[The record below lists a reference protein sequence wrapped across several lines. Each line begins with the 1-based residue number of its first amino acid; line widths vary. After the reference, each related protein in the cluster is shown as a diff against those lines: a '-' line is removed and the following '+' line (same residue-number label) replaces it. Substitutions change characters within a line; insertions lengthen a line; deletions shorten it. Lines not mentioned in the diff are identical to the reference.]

1 MKTEKEKMLSG
12 EAYSAADKHLSSERE
27 FAKFLLKEINVNEY
41 VLTKRAR
48 ILLKQLIPNA
58 PDSLY
63 IEPPFHCDYGYN
75 IFCGENVFFNVNCV
89 VLDVCRVTIG
99 SHVFFGP
106 GVQIYTATHPK
117 DHIERRSFESGR
129 PVTIGDD
136 CWIGGSAIILPG
148 VSIGARS
155 IIGAGAVVTKN
166 VPEDSIIIGNP
177 GLASLT

>member
-12 EAYSAADKHLSSERE
+12 ELYSAADKHLVSERE
-27 FAKFLLKEINVNEY
+27 FAKSLLKEINVNEY

-48 ILLKQLIPNA
+48 ILLQQLIPNA

-89 VLDVCRVTIG
+89 VLDVNRVSIG

-106 GVQIYTATHPK
+106 GVQIYTATHPR
-117 DHIERRSFESGR
+117 DHIERRSLESGR

-136 CWIGGSAIILPG
+136 CWIGGGAIILPG
-148 VSIGARS
+148 VSIGPRS
-155 IIGAGAVVTKN
+155 IIGAGAVVTKS

-177 GLASLT
+177 GLPALS